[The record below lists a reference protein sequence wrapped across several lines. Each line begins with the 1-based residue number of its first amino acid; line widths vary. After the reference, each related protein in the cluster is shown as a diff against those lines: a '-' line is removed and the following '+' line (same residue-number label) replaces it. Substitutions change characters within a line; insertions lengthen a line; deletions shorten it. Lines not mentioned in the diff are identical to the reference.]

1 VSRWLSI
8 LAVAAALM
16 LSWSEPA
23 RADEARDAYD
33 RGVKAFDAG
42 RYVDAAVAFRKAYD
56 LKHSW
61 KIQYNVGQSEA
72 AAKRYGLALD
82 AFEAYLAGGGD
93 DVESAR
99 RDEVLAEIQR
109 LRLLVG
115 GIEFEGPAGATVVI
129 DGMERG
135 KLPLGARI
143 RETAGVDHEVVIRA
157 EDGTELL
164 RRTGIRVG
172 SGEVVTVKI
181 AGEEAA
187 PGPSS
192 QAQTAAPQ
200 PAGAGPAQPGET
212 AHGALWTWGWVA
224 IGVGAATAIAGGVT
238 GGMALSKQSDLE
250 GACPG
255 KTCTSEKDLELRD
268 SASALGL
275 VTDILIPVGAAVA
288 VAGAILLIVD
298 RKGGS
303 ERATALVTP
312 QIGGSGAGL
321 SVEGRF

>member
-1 VSRWLSI
+1 MS
-8 LAVAAALM
+8 AAIA
-16 LSWSEPA
+16 LSWSAPL
-23 RADEARDAYD
+23 RADEARAAYD
-33 RGVKAFDAG
+33 RGVAAFDAG
-42 RYVDAAVAFRKAYD
+42 RYVEAAEAFRKAYD

-82 AFEAYLAGGGD
+82 AFEAYLAEGGD
-93 DVESAR
+93 DVESTR

-109 LRLLVG
+109 MRLLVG
-115 GIEFEGPAGATVVI
+115 GIEIEGPPGAAVAI

-135 KLPLGARI
+135 RLPLGARI

-172 SGEVVTVKI
+172 SGEVVTVKV

-187 PGPSS
+187 SAPSPAS
-192 QAQTAAPQ
+192 Q
-200 PAGAGPAQPGET
+200 PAAAQPEGAGPAQPVET

-224 IGVGAATAIAGGVT
+224 IGVGAATVIAGGVT

-250 GACPG
+250 EACPD
-255 KTCTSEKDLELRD
+255 KTCASEKDLELRD

-288 VAGAILLIVD
+288 VAGAIMLIVD
-298 RKGGS
+298 RKSGA
-303 ERATALVTP
+303 ERATALVMP